1 MGKERATTMMS
12 LLPPVGW
19 GDVATKRD
27 LGGLDAKIDSLETRL
42 NTKIESLETRLNTKI
57 DNVEERINAK
67 VDHLALSTKADLQA
81 FRSDLQRTFVTW
93 MFAAQ
98 GAAVAAIGLMLAVT
112 R

>member
-27 LGGLDAKIDSLETRL
+27 VDAKIDSLETRL